1 MKWWSFFMLK
11 VIMARGR
18 ILKKGGV
25 EVHKQNVAS
34 SYQTIAKEI
43 VVSLDQAITHQIVP
57 SLN

>member
-1 MKWWSFFMLK
+1 
-11 VIMARGR
+11 MARGR